1 MFGKKSDGET
11 KTGTEAAATREPSVD
26 IPRRAFPEGATA
38 ARGPAVPGAMPRRGP
53 DPVGAQAR
61 RAELRTTGEAPAR
74 PYADVRGGE
83 ALAGGEARL
92 RTEGGNGADV
102 TTSKLIV
109 GRDIILHGEIRA
121 CQNLVVEGRVEA
133 ALTDCRSI
141 EIAASG
147 VFKGSAHIQT
157 ADISGRF
164 EGDIVVT
171 SRLILRS
178 TGRIVGT
185 IRYGQLEIERGGV
198 VSGQI
203 EVLSANDARTEEEHE
218 PAERLMPAEAI

>member
-1 MFGKKSDGET
+1 MFGKKSDPET
-11 KTGTEAAATREPSVD
+11 KAGPETPREPSVE
-26 IPRRAFPEGATA
+26 IPKRAFRPEGTTS
-38 ARGPAVPGAMPRRGP
+38 ARGPAVPGGEARRPADLG
-53 DPVGAQAR
+53 VSAQAR
-61 RAELRTTGEAPAR
+61 RAELRSTGEPPAR
-74 PYADVRGGE
+74 SYGDMREGRPPERHAEVSSAGDV
-83 ALAGGEARL
+83 
-92 RTEGGNGADV
+92 N
-102 TTSKLIV
+102 TSKLIV

-157 ADISGRF
+157 ADVSGRF
-164 EGDIVVT
+164 EGDLVVT
-171 SRLILRS
+171 NRLIIRS

-203 EVLSANDARTEEEHE
+203 EVLSNNDTVGTDEGQG
-218 PAERLMPAEAI
+218 AERLIPAEAV

>member
-1 MFGKKSDGET
+1 MFGKKNEAET
-11 KTGTEAAATREPSVD
+11 KTGTEAPAREPSVD
-26 IPRRAFPEGATA
+26 IPRRAFPEGATSS
-38 ARGPAVPGAMPRRGP
+38 RGPAVPGSLPRRAP
-53 DPVGAQAR
+53 EPAGAQVR
-61 RAELRTTGEAPAR
+61 RTELRTGGDGPAR
-74 PYADVRGGE
+74 PYAEVRSGE
-83 ALAGGEARL
+83 PVGGEARH
-92 RTEGGNGADV
+92 RTEGNGADV

-218 PAERLMPAEAI
+218 PAERLMPAEAV

>member
-1 MFGKKSDGET
+1 MFGKKNDPET
-11 KTGTEAAATREPSVD
+11 KAAPEAPREPSVE
-26 IPRRAFPEGATA
+26 IPKRAFRPEGATSS
-38 ARGPAVPGAMPRRGP
+38 RGPAVPGGEPRRPADLGMS
-53 DPVGAQAR
+53 AQAR
-61 RAELRTTGEAPAR
+61 RAELRSAGDPPPAR
-74 PYADVRGGE
+74 AYGDGRPLEPRHAAEVSSAGDV
-83 ALAGGEARL
+83 
-92 RTEGGNGADV
+92 N
-102 TTSKLIV
+102 TSKLIV

-164 EGDIVVT
+164 EGDLVVT
-171 SRLILRS
+171 NRLIVRS

-203 EVLSANDARTEEEHE
+203 EVLSSNEANGLDEGQG
-218 PAERLMPAEAI
+218 AERLVPAEAV

>member
-1 MFGKKSDGET
+1 MS
-11 KTGTEAAATREPSVD
+11 
-26 IPRRAFPEGATA
+26 
-38 ARGPAVPGAMPRRGP
+38 
-53 DPVGAQAR
+53 AQAR
-61 RAELRTTGEAPAR
+61 RAELRAAGEGPGRAYGDMREGR
-74 PYADVRGGE
+74 PESHRAEVSSAGDV
-83 ALAGGEARL
+83 
-92 RTEGGNGADV
+92 N
-102 TTSKLIV
+102 TSKLIV

-171 SRLILRS
+171 NRLILRS

-203 EVLSANDARTEEEHE
+203 EVLANNEGVHSDEGEG
-218 PAERLMPAEAI
+218 AERLVPAEAV

>member
-1 MFGKKSDGET
+1 MAG
-11 KTGTEAAATREPSVD
+11 
-26 IPRRAFPEGATA
+26 
-38 ARGPAVPGAMPRRGP
+38 
-53 DPVGAQAR
+53 
-61 RAELRTTGEAPAR
+61 TGE
-74 PYADVRGGE
+74 V
-83 ALAGGEARL
+83 
-92 RTEGGNGADV
+92 N
-102 TTSKLIV
+102 TSKLIV

-164 EGDIVVT
+164 EGDLVVT
-171 SRLILRS
+171 NRLIVRS

-185 IRYGQLEIERGGV
+185 IRYGQLEIERGGI

-203 EVLSANDARTEEEHE
+203 EVLSSNEAAHGEEGQG
-218 PAERLMPAEAI
+218 AERLIPAEAV